1 MKFLVTNII
10 DLISRNYIR
19 ILVSFVVVFFSSTF
33 FMIDSIINLLES
45 GMGSWGLN
53 NIASHITYLIV
64 GLSSISLIC
73 VCIFFFFLFILT
85 TKLDI
90 KNFFLL
96 ALTSVLLIVFSIIV
110 NYRDLLIISKQTISL
125 AEYLKNILTHL
136 SPNNTK
142 TMLFVFI
149 N

>member
-33 FMIDSIINLLES
+33 FMIDSIINLLDS
-45 GMGSWGLN
+45 GMGIWGLN

-73 VCIFFFFLFILT
+73 VCIFFF
-85 TKLDI
+85 
-90 KNFFLL
+90 
-96 ALTSVLLIVFSIIV
+96 
-110 NYRDLLIISKQTISL
+110 
-125 AEYLKNILTHL
+125 E
-136 SPNNTK
+136 
-142 TMLFVFI
+142 
-149 N
+149 